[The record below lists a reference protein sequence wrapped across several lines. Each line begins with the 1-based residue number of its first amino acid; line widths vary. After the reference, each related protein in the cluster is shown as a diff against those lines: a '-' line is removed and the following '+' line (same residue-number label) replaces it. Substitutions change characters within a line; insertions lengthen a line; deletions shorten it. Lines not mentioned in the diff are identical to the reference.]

1 MMILNVH
8 SAYLRYQNAFPARI
22 LCSAVTYYVTY
33 MYVCMMHRGLLEPYS
48 YSAHLATY
56 GGQTSVVDKNA
67 FAHLI

>member
-1 MMILNVH
+1 MLFLLEFYAQLLHIMLHI
-8 SAYLRYQNAFPARI
+8 
-22 LCSAVTYYVTY
+22 C

-48 YSAHLATY
+48 YYAHLATC